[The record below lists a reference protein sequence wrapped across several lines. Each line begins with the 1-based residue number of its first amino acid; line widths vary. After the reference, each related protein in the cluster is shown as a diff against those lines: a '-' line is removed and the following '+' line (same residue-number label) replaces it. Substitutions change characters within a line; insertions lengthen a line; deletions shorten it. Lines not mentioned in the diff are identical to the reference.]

1 MKLSR
6 RAVVYL
12 GLVVL
17 GAAGLLF
24 AWAQAWRGPVP
35 ATPADF
41 GLMAILVALAVVA
54 MYFPLQLTPRYKV
67 NVSIA
72 VDFAFLLLFGVPVAM
87 ALVGAGL
94 LLGEGTL
101 AVRRNPVTG
110 KRLRTVRGVL
120 FNTGQGMI
128 AFGLGGVIYYTLL
141 PHQAPAPL
149 ERLENLWALPLAAAT
164 IYLAN
169 SLLVAGM
176 IVLQTGRGLLE
187 VWLPGRRLDVL
198 QFAGLFLIGLVTALT
213 ASQYP
218 WAPLLLALPTAI
230 IYLSLKRTLQL
241 IEQTVSAVEAM
252 ADAVDMR
259 DRYTYEHSKRVAE
272 YAERIARRMGLPG
285 EEIETI
291 RLVARVHDLGKIGV
305 PDHVLLKPDKLTPEE
320 WRLMER
326 HPEIGC
332 EILARFPEYRQG
344 KELVLAHHE
353 RFDGRGYPRGLRGDQ
368 IPLGA
373 QIIAVADALDAM
385 TSDRPYR
392 QALTLDQALAE
403 LRRGKGVQWH
413 PAVVEAAESL
423 LVAQDGRALVGSRVA
438 IPT

>member
-1 MKLSR
+1 MKLSLPAR
-6 RAVVYL
+6 VYL

-17 GAAGLLF
+17 GAAGFLF
-24 AWAQAWRGPVP
+24 YWTQAWRGPLTT
-35 ATPADF
+35 TPADF
-41 GLMAILVALAVVA
+41 GLMAILVVLATVA
-54 MYFPLQLTPRYKV
+54 AYFPLQLTPRYKV
-67 NVSIA
+67 DVSIA
-72 VDFAFLLLFGVPVAM
+72 VVFAFLLLFGVPVAM
-87 ALVGAGL
+87 ALTGISL
-94 LLGEGTL
+94 LLGETPMVL
-101 AVRRNPVTG
+101 RRNPATG
-110 KRLRTVRGVL
+110 KRLRTPRSVL
-120 FNTGQGMI
+120 FNTGQFVM
-128 AFGLGGVIYYTLL
+128 AVGLGGVAYYSLL

-149 ERLENLWALPLAAAT
+149 ERPENLWAIPLTAAT

-176 IVLQTGRGLLE
+176 IGLQTGRGLLE

-241 IEQTVSAVEAM
+241 LQQTVSAVEAM
-252 ADAVDMR
+252 ADTVDMR
-259 DRYTYEHSKRVAE
+259 DCYTFEHSKRVAE

-413 PAVVEAAESL
+413 PAVVEALESL
-423 LVAQDGRALVGSRVA
+423 VVAQGDRVLGGCRAA